1 MIKWIVSAAL
11 RFSRLVIAAAIG
23 ILGVGVYQLH
33 NAAVDVYPEFDP
45 PAIQIQA
52 EALGLSAQEVE
63 QLITVPLEQ
72 DLLNGI
78 PWLKHIQSRSMQGLS
93 AIDLQFE
100 PGTDI
105 WAARQLTQERMS
117 QAKALPNV
125 GTPPLMIQPTSSTSR
140 VTMISMRSDTVSE
153 MQMSVLARWQIRPRL
168 MSVPGVANVSV
179 WGMRDRQL
187 QVQVDPQ
194 RLSSRKVTLTQL
206 IETTGNALWVSP
218 LSFVEASTPGT
229 GGFIETPNQRIG
241 VQHIQPINTS
251 DQLANVALQGSKAP
265 LRIGDVANVTEDHQP
280 LIGDASLD
288 GAPTL
293 MLVVERYPGANTAQ
307 VTKGVDEALE
317 AMAPGLSGIEMDDHI
332 FRPAD
337 YMTTA
342 LRHLGVVGLVGA
354 LLLVV
359 AIGALLI
366 SWRAVLIPLVAIPLS
381 LVSAAWVLHLR
392 GETLTL
398 MTLLGLAAAT
408 AVVVDDAFGDV
419 AAIRARRLAAAPDG
433 PPLSS
438 VIGDVV
444 VARRG
449 ALLVATVIAFL
460 VLVPVLA
467 IGGVSNAFSWPMAA
481 TYVLATLTSLVVA
494 LIVTPA
500 LSVLLFRD
508 GRQQLREGPLD
519 RWIGSASDRFAAP
532 AISKPGWVALVAGV
546 LALGGILVGTLAP
559 SGPVLPTLQD
569 RNVLVRVQGAPGT
582 SLVEM
587 NRIASGMA
595 TELRATAGVESA
607 GAHVG
612 RAITSDE
619 VVDVNAGEIWLT
631 IAPGANYDETLAG
644 VREIAAGYPGLQTSV
659 RTYAEDR
666 VAAVTDKVGNE
677 LMVRVYG
684 LDLPK
689 LRDTADDVARTLTTV
704 PGVLSPRV
712 ESQVSVPTV
721 EIEVDLGA
729 AQRHGL
735 RPGDVRREATTLISG
750 LAVGNLFQEQAVF
763 DVVVWGGP
771 QIRQSVSDLES
782 LLIDTPSGSQ
792 VRLGDV
798 AKVRVAP
805 DPVAID
811 HNNVSR
817 SLDVTAV
824 VNGRS
829 AADVA
834 QEVTSR
840 LRGMSFP
847 YEYHAEVLGDPAQ
860 QQTSHY
866 RVAAIAAAVVLLSFL
881 ILQAATGSWGLA
893 AALLVTL
900 PVAVVGGV
908 LIAPLVGGVASIGVL
923 AALFAL
929 LALAIRQALAFVRRA
944 REIGKEPQM
953 TPDQAARQAQREL
966 APSVIGVTLI
976 VAAIMVAPAVIGR
989 TAGLEALHPFAVS
1002 MLAGLVTAT
1011 AASLIA
1017 VPAFYLAIA
1026 NRALLKE
1033 EGRPATTTPAPAS
1046 EVVDQPSVSRE
1057 QLKNGSDS

>member
-11 RFSRLVIAAAIG
+11 RFSRLVVAAAIG
-23 ILGVGVYQLH
+23 ILGVGLFQLH
-33 NAAVDVYPEFDP
+33 NASVDVYPEFDP

-52 EALGLSAQEVE
+52 EALGLSAEEVE
-63 QLITVPLEQ
+63 QLITVPIEQ

-78 PWLKHIQSRSMQGLS
+78 PWLEHIRSRSMPGLS

-125 GTPPLMIQPTSSTSR
+125 GTPPMMIQPTSSTSR
-140 VTMISMRSDTVSE
+140 VAMVSMRSDTVSE

-168 MSVPGVANVSV
+168 MSIPGVANVSV

-194 RLSSRKVTLTQL
+194 RLQSRKVTLTQL

-229 GGFIETPNQRIG
+229 GGFVETPNQRIG
-241 VQHIQPINTS
+241 VQHIQPISTP
-251 DQLANVALQGSKAP
+251 DQLANVAVEGTQAP
-265 LRIGDVANVTEDHQP
+265 MLRIGDVASVTEDHQP

-288 GAPTL
+288 GAPSL
-293 MLVVERYPGANTAQ
+293 MLVVERFPDANTAQ
-307 VTKGVDEALE
+307 VTKDVDEALE
-317 AMAPGLSGIEMDDHI
+317 AMAPGLSGIEMDNHV
-332 FRPAD
+332 FRPAS

-342 LRHLGVVGLVGA
+342 LKHLGVVGLVTALLLLVAVGA
-354 LLLVV
+354 LLM
-359 AIGALLI
+359 
-366 SWRAVLIPLVAIPLS
+366 SWRAILIPVVAIPLS

-392 GETLTL
+392 GETLTV

-419 AAIRARRLAAAPDG
+419 AEIRRRQLVAGSDG

-438 VIGDVV
+438 IIGDVV
-444 VARRG
+444 TARRG
-449 ALLVATVIAFL
+449 PLLVAS
-460 VLVPVLA
+460 VLAILALAPVLA
-467 IGGVSNAFSWPMAA
+467 IGGVSNAFTWPAA
-481 TYVLATLTSLVVA
+481 GTYVLAIVTSLVVA
-494 LIVTPA
+494 LVVTPA

-519 RWIGSASDRFAAP
+519 RWIRSGAERIAAP
-532 AISKPGWVALVAGV
+532 AISKPGWVGLATGV
-546 LALGGILVGTLAP
+546 LAVAGILVATFAA

-582 SLVEM
+582 SLPEM
-587 NRIASGMA
+587 NRITSVVAG
-595 TELRATAGVESA
+595 ELRGAPGIESA

-612 RAITSDE
+612 RAVTSDE
-619 VVDVNAGEIWLT
+619 IVDVNAGEIWLT
-631 IAPGANYDETLAG
+631 VAPGADYDETLA
-644 VREIAAGYPGLQTSV
+644 RIRDIAAGYPGLQTSV

-666 VAAVTDKVGNE
+666 VAAARDQVSNE
-677 LMVRVYG
+677 LVVRVYG
-684 LDLPK
+684 SDLAT
-689 LRDTADDVARTLTTV
+689 LRNTADDVAKTLGTV
-704 PGVLSPRV
+704 SSVLSPKV
-712 ESQVSVPTV
+712 EPQVSEPTL
-721 EIEVDLGA
+721 EIEVDLAA

-750 LAVGNLFQEQAVF
+750 LAVGNLYEEQKVF

-771 QIRQSVSDLES
+771 AIRQSLSDLES
-782 LLIDTPSGSQ
+782 LVIDTPSGGH

-798 AKVRVAP
+798 AKVRIAP

-811 HNNVSR
+811 HNSVSR
-817 SLDVTAV
+817 SLDVTAT

-834 QEVTSR
+834 QDVTSR

-847 YEYHAEVLGDPAQ
+847 YEYHAEVLGDAAQ
-860 QQTSHY
+860 QQASHY
-866 RVAAIAAAVVLLSFL
+866 RVAAIAAVVVLLSFL

-908 LIAPLVGGVASIGVL
+908 LVAPLVGGVASIGVL

-929 LALAIRQALAFVRRA
+929 LALAIRQALVFVRRA
-944 REIGKEPQM
+944 REIGEEPET
-953 TPDQAARQAQREL
+953 TPDQAVRQAQREL
-966 APSVIGVTLI
+966 APSVIGVALI
-976 VAAIMVAPAVIGR
+976 VAAIMVAPAVMGR
-989 TAGLEALHPFAVS
+989 TAGLEAFHPFAVS
-1002 MLAGLVTAT
+1002 MLVGLVTAT
-1011 AASLIA
+1011 VVSLIA
-1017 VPAFYLAIA
+1017 VPTFYLAIA
-1026 NRALLKE
+1026 NRAT
-1033 EGRPATTTPAPAS
+1033 RPAIGAPAPAS
-1046 EVVDQPSVSRE
+1046 ETADQLRASVLRE
-1057 QLKNGSDS
+1057 QLKNGGDS